1 MMKKTAIAFGL
12 AMVTGAGFAAQ
23 GNTSTGVG
31 VNAEANAAGN
41 QARVDANAA
50 ANTQFNA
57 LDRNGDGVLSRAEAS
72 ASETVADLYESLDT
86 SETIEADAKQG
97 TPNGITREQFEA
109 GMQARSSGSGSV
121 GPAVSGGETYT
132 IMRDGTRK
140 LKTEAGNTADQVR
153 SHTGDAVSGAV
164 NGVTGAASGG
174 AQSNTRANANAGTR
188 ANVNVNAQNEAAIQ
202 RERAQDQAQQMQ
214 DRARD
219 GVGQARSEAEMQR
232 DRARDQAAEMQQR
245 ARGQATE
252 TYGATQNRVEG
263 AANAGASGSV
273 NGGSDYGAG
282 AEGDAGARM
291 NTD

>member
-1 MMKKTAIAFGL
+1 MMKKTAIALGL

-31 VNAEANAAGN
+31 VNAGVNAAGN

-50 ANTQFNA
+50 ADTQFNA

-153 SHTGDAVSGAV
+153 SRTGGAV
-164 NGVTGAASGG
+164 NGVTGAVGG
-174 AQSNTRANANAGTR
+174 SAQSNTRANANANAGTR
-188 ANVNVNAQNEAAIQ
+188 ANVNANAQNEAAIQ

-219 GVGQARSEAEMQR
+219 AVGQARSEAEMQR
-232 DRARDQAAEMQQR
+232 DRARNQAAEMQQR

-282 AEGDAGARM
+282 AEGNAGARM
-291 NTD
+291 NTDR